1 MSTAINLDFLELGA
15 NLDSEDIVCYDSP
28 IKTYDSFDS
37 LPIGFLDE
45 KDVRPGRL
53 GRIAL
58 DGGLNTGFAAE
69 GLDSILSDSLFHDS
83 SGGGV
88 FDV

>member
-1 MSTAINLDFLELGA
+1 MSVQ
-15 NLDSEDIVCYDSP
+15 EDC
-28 IKTYDSFDS
+28 
-37 LPIGFLDE
+37 
-45 KDVRPGRL
+45 